1 MADINHVGIYV
12 ADLEAAKTFFEKYF
26 GAHAGDRYHNPKK
39 EFSSYM
45 MSLGN
50 GARLEI
56 MSRPGLRRNDE
67 RGTIY
72 GYAHVS
78 ISVGGKAEVDEITL
92 KLVADGY
99 KCIDGPRT
107 TGDGYYESAVLDAE
121 GNVIEITV

>member
-1 MADINHVGIYV
+1 MAEINHVGIYV
-12 ADLEAAKTFFEKYF
+12 ADLEAAKAFFEKYF
-26 GAHAGDRYHNPKK
+26 GARAGDRYHNPKK

-45 MSLGN
+45 LSLGN

-56 MSRPGLRRNDE
+56 MSRPGLRKLD
-67 RGTIY
+67 GCSTSY

-78 ISVGGKAEVDEITL
+78 VSVGSKAGVDEATR

-99 KCIDGPRT
+99 ECIDGPRT